1 MKQNQNIESL
11 KKIFQQNQSINKQNK
26 KIDNLTNENAS
37 IKGKINF
44 IQKIVYSSL
53 SRKVI
58 KHCINKILRK
68 NKDSMNFLWNEK
80 NELFKIIFTKDIN
93 NQAQ

>member
-44 IQKIVYSSL
+44 IQKIV
-53 SRKVI
+53 
-58 KHCINKILRK
+58 
-68 NKDSMNFLWNEK
+68 
-80 NELFKIIFTKDIN
+80 
-93 NQAQ
+93 